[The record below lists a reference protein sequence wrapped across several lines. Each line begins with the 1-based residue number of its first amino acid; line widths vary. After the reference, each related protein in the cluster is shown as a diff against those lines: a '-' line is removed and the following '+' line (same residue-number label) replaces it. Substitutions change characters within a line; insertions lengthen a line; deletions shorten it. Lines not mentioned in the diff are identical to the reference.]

1 MMEVEVRPL
10 EEALVLGM
18 EVSLN
23 GFIHRLKEKL
33 EVQENTKAFNQK

>member
-1 MMEVEVRPL
+1 MMEVKVRPL
-10 EEALVLGM
+10 EEVLVLGM

-33 EVQENTKAFNQK
+33 EVQENMKVSNQK